1 MDMLEPNEI
10 IQDYYVRS
18 NSPISDIMVDPIANT
33 TANITAN
40 TTANTTDILDNSI
53 HEREHNSSSD
63 DEIDKQIQNR
73 ENFQMKH
80 VRNNKLDI
88 LMTFIKGQ
96 KHLYNHCNR
105 VCQTKSNML
114 LIPCMCI
121 SSLNAI
127 LSSIFQNEEWTNAVS
142 STLNTVLLLMISMSS
157 YFKFEASSDAFLR
170 MYQNFDRLENSIKQ
184 VHNSVVTYQ
193 HVDSVNEKIKDI
205 ESRLMTLK
213 ENNIPVIPDE
223 SRDLFP
229 VICQVN
235 ISSLIRKMETYR
247 SQLYSNFADLK
258 NEIRFLLLK
267 KPIFD
272 DNNSEIQGNTTMQN
286 LKVRKEQSRL
296 IFLYE
301 EKERI
306 KKELSSAENLYDYI
320 DTIFSKEIRHANR
333 HSVLYSLFSCMFCL
347 SITRPS
353 YEGLHPVIDQ
363 YFAFVFGN

>member
-1 MDMLEPNEI
+1 MLEPNEI
-10 IQDYYVRS
+10 IKQYYVRS
-18 NSPISDIMVDPIANT
+18 NSPVSDITLEPA
-33 TANITAN
+33 
-40 TTANTTDILDNSI
+40 LDTSI
-53 HEREHNSSSD
+53 HEREHHSSSD

-73 ENFQMKH
+73 ENFQMRNI
-80 VRNNKLDI
+80 RNNKLDI

-105 VCQTKSNML
+105 VCKTKSNML
-114 LIPCMCI
+114 MIPCMCI
-121 SSLNAI
+121 SSLNAV

-142 STLNTVLLLMISMSS
+142 STLNTVLLFIISMSS

-193 HVDSVNEKIKDI
+193 HVDSVDEKIQDI
-205 ESRLMTLK
+205 ENRLMALK

-229 VICQVN
+229 IICQVN

-247 SQLYSNFADLK
+247 SQLYSNFMDLK

-267 KPIFD
+267 KPMLD
-272 DNNSEIQGNTTMQN
+272 DRQHVHGGDTMQD
-286 LKVRKEQSRL
+286 LKAQKEQSRL

-320 DTIFSKEIRHANR
+320 DSVFSKEIRHANR
-333 HSVLYSLFSCMFCL
+333 HSVLYSMFSCIFCL

-363 YFAFVFGN
+363 YFAFVFDN

>member
-18 NSPISDIMVDPIANT
+18 NSPISDIMVDPI
-33 TANITAN
+33 ANITAN

-142 STLNTVLLLMISMSS
+142 STLNTVLLFMISMSS